1 MPTRKQLNGDALA
14 AAYEAGA
21 SVRSLAAQN
30 GVSHTAIH
38 RKLKG
43 RVTMRPVG
51 GRAGSSL
58 IPQEKRDK
66 IAEAYASNV
75 SMADIMTEF
84 DVCDE
89 TVRRI
94 ADEAGIPRRPVGGR
108 QRLDHA
114 QIAELSSQEW
124 PPEAIAVL
132 VGGSPSHIRKVLR
145 ELADEDPAGEAETDG
160 NGAGQ

>member
-1 MPTRKQLNGDALA
+1 MDALVK
-14 AAYEAGA
+14 AYEAGA
-21 SVRSLAAQN
+21 SVRSMAAQF
-30 GVSHTAIH
+30 GVSHAAIH

-51 GRAGSSL
+51 GRTGTQL

-66 IAEAYASNV
+66 IAEAYAGDAA
-75 SMADIMTEF
+75 MADIMAEF
-84 DVCDE
+84 GVCDE

-94 ADEAGIPRRPVGGR
+94 ADEAGIPRRPVGGQ

-114 QIAELSSQEW
+114 QIVELDSQEW

-132 VGGSPSHIRKVLR
+132 TGASPSRVRAILR
-145 ELADEDPAGEAETDG
+145 ELRDGLAEMPDADANGSGE
-160 NGAGQ
+160 